1 MAALHDQLV
10 HFGQQF
16 RAHEG
21 DIVHD
26 RLQLVLVVVP
36 GFRVAEELSQCL
48 VLVHQLMEAIKVAA
62 QTLLDHAHHQDAPH
76 LHSRPS
82 GLPADA
88 GEDVLVEKRKQS
100 LAELRIG
107 IEVLKPDQEGR
118 DVIPGFGIQPDLLDA
133 DLAEHVLRIAYLS
146 HAAS

>member
-10 HFGQQF
+10 HFNQQF
-16 RAHEG
+16 GTEEG
-21 DIVHD
+21 DIVHHV
-26 RLQLVLVVVP
+26 LQLVLVLVP
-36 GFRVAEELSQCL
+36 GFRVAEELPQRL
-48 VLVHQLMEAIKVAA
+48 VLVHQLMQPVIITT

-82 GLPADA
+82 GLPVGA
-88 GEDVLVEKRKQS
+88 GEDVLVEKCKQP

-107 IEVLKPDQEGR
+107 IEVLQPDQEGR

-133 DLAEHVLRIAYLS
+133 DLAEHLLGIAYLS

>member
-10 HFGQQF
+10 YFNQQF

-21 DIVHD
+21 DIVDD
-26 RLQLVLVVVP
+26 RLQLVLVFVP
-36 GFRVAEELSQCL
+36 GFRVAEELPQCL
-48 VLVHQLMEAIKVAA
+48 VLVHQLMQPVIITA

-76 LHSRPS
+76 LHARPA
-82 GLPADA
+82 GLPAGA
-88 GEDVLVEKRKQS
+88 GKDVLVEKRKQP

-107 IEVLKPDQEGR
+107 IEVLQPDQEGR
-118 DVIPGFGIQPDLLDA
+118 DVVPGFGIQPDLLDA
-133 DLAEHVLRIAYLS
+133 DLAEHLLGIAYLS